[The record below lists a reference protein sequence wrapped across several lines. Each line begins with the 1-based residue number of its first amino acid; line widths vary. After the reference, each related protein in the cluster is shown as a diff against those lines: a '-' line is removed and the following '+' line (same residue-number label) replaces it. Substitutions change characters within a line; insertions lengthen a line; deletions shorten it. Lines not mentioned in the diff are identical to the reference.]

1 MAGNAE
7 STLRFYEGIT
17 ERIEGLAGVES
28 AGLVQTLP
36 ISGGGWVMKTIL
48 EDSPAAT
55 GQVPEV
61 AYWRVV
67 SPRYLETLGVRRL
80 QGRSFVPGDRK
91 GAVEVAV
98 VNEAFAESFWP
109 GEEAVGRRFRMPFE
123 GDAGWIT
130 VIGLIEDTRHLGLR
144 QDPAPTVYRPQAQA
158 LDALVGVGNRQQAL
172 VVRTREDAAVAGLAV
187 LRALRTTEP
196 DLVVADPATMEERL
210 SRALSE
216 PRITATALVLF
227 ATTALLLAVIGLVGM
242 VSRSVAER
250 APEIALRRVLGAQGR
265 DVLRLV
271 LVRTLVPVGVGLVIG
286 AGAGLAA
293 TRSLSAMLFE
303 VRPSDPWVLVATIL
317 LLGGVALLAGY
328 LPARKA
334 IRVEPVSALE

>member
-1 MAGNAE
+1 
-7 STLRFYEGIT
+7 
-17 ERIEGLAGVES
+17 
-28 AGLVQTLP
+28 
-36 ISGGGWVMKTIL
+36 
-48 EDSPAAT
+48 
-55 GQVPEV
+55 
-61 AYWRVV
+61 
-67 SPRYLETLGVRRL
+67 
-80 QGRSFVPGDRK
+80 
-91 GAVEVAV
+91 VAV